1 LCDHTI
7 DTCEVLAI
15 LPKRNY
21 CVMTTKSNLQGL
33 TIAEIKSNYPQGQ
46 YKSSMKKIDVI
57 NAALAS
63 VNPEKKTKSNSMN
76 REPGLRRS

>member
-1 LCDHTI
+1 LCVYPI
-7 DTCEVLAI
+7 DTDKVSAI

-33 TIAEIKSNYPQGQ
+33 TIAEIKSTYPKGQ

-57 NAALAS
+57 NAALRS
-63 VNPEKKTKSNSMN
+63 VKNPEKVQSKSNN